1 MNTLQKVLKTIM
13 SLAFMVFS
21 NYLNIFAQ
29 EILTLPRFMEPIE
42 IDGKSDEP
50 AWQRI
55 APLPLTMYEPTFQ
68 GIISER
74 SEIRIAYDEDY
85 LYCSARFYD
94 SDPSQIRVNS
104 LYRDRYS
111 GDDVFG
117 VILDTFQDNENAL
130 WFWTTPAGIR
140 GEDAISNDGGSI
152 NNSWNTFWDVATIQN
167 EDGWFAEQ

>member
-1 MNTLQKVLKTIM
+1 MKIII
-13 SLAFMVFS
+13 SLFLIILANQQILS
-21 NYLNIFAQ
+21 GQ
-29 EILTLPRFMEPIE
+29 EIMTLPHLKEKII
-42 IDGKSDEP
+42 IDGRIDEP
-50 AWQRI
+50 AWQEI

-68 GIISER
+68 GAISER
-74 SEIRIAYDEDY
+74 SEIRIAYDENY

-94 SDPSQIRVNS
+94 SDASGIRANS

-117 VILDTFQDNENAL
+117 VILDTFHDNENAL

-152 NNSWNTFWDVATIQN
+152 NNSWEYLLGCGDCS
-167 EDGWFAEQ
+167 E